1 MGVKDLY
8 NKLLNK
14 PEDVTWVDFFSDF
27 YKKHS
32 KSDKELIVSAGEMY
46 DSKSREYLLSVWQKP
61 WLFYTVLKYGLGIC
75 GIIYVALYLLIEYI
89 GSINIPAINLFVI
102 MTFPLLPPIVVMIFF
117 WELNI
122 PRNISLLQLIGI
134 FLAGGF
140 LSLVATAFMS
150 KDIPVKE
157 VAYAP
162 FIEEPAKLLIAVG
175 FLVLLNKKPKFR
187 IWGLTGL
194 VIGAAVGAGF
204 GGFESVQ
211 YGIVENVKILHVEFL
226 RSIDKNN
233 LVFLFQNQ
241 LLRGIWAMAGHTL
254 FCAPYT
260 AAVAL
265 HTENG
270 KITEK
275 SFFNKDFGIAFGTS
289 FVCHF
294 IWNSINRTPAFII
307 ITIVLW
313 MNSLTIV
320 KKSFIQFLKSNGN
333 TEVGGYLLQG
343 ITGPLAGHKLP
354 IKETVL
360 IGRSSK
366 CDICLPDNT
375 QGVSGTH
382 CRIVSENNQLFITD
396 VGSTYGTYVNNIKI
410 QPKAYQ
416 RLRNGDRI
424 ALGSTAVVFAICQE
438 C

>member
-14 PEDVTWVDFFSDF
+14 PEEVTWIDFFTDF
-27 YKKHS
+27 YKRHS
-32 KSDKELIVSAGEMY
+32 KQEMNLVLSAGKSY
-46 DSKSREYLLSVWQKP
+46 ALKSKTQLLDIWQKP
-61 WLFYTVLKYGLGIC
+61 WLFYKVLKYGLCIC
-75 GIIYVALYLLIEYI
+75 GIIYVVLYMLIEYT
-89 GSINIPAINLFVI
+89 GSISIPAINLFVI
-102 MTFPLLPPIVVMIFF
+102 IVFPLLPPIVIMIFF

-122 PRNISLLQLIGI
+122 PRNISLLELLGV

-140 LSLVATAFMS
+140 LSLVAAAFML
-150 KDIPVKE
+150 KDVPVRE

-162 FIEEPAKLLIAVG
+162 FVEEPAKLIISVV
-175 FLVLLNKKPKFR
+175 FLALLSKKPKFK

-211 YGIVENVKILHVEFL
+211 YGIKGVNGEFYVGLL
-226 RSIDKNN
+226 RLIDKGD
-233 LVFLFQNQ
+233 LIFLFQNQ
-241 LLRGIWAMAGHTL
+241 LARGVWAVAGHTL

-275 SFFNKDFGIAFGTS
+275 SFLNKDFGVTYGTS
-289 FVCHF
+289 FICHF
-294 IWNSINRTPAFII
+294 IWNSISITPGFII

-320 KKSFIQFLKSNGN
+320 KKSFIQVLKVDEYS
-333 TEVGGYLLQG
+333 GGGHYFLQG
-343 ITGPLAGHKLP
+343 IAGPFAGRKVTLG
-354 IKETVL
+354 KTVL
-360 IGRSSK
+360 IGRSSQ
-366 CDICLPDNT
+366 CNICLPEST

-382 CRIVSENNQLFITD
+382 CRIVSEKDQLFIID
-396 VGSTYGTYVNNIKI
+396 VGSTYGTYVNGIKV
-410 QPKAYQ
+410 QPKVYQ
-416 RLRNGDRI
+416 KLKSGDRI
-424 ALGSTAVVFAICQE
+424 ILGSTEAAFMVCRK
-438 C
+438 